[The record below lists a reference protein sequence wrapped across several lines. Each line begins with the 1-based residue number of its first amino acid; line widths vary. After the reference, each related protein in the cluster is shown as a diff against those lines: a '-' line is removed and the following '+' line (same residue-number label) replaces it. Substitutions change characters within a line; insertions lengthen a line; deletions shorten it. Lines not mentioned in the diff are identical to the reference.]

1 MRGKLFA
8 QVLNAASGIDW
19 KAVVIQ
25 VAEKYPE
32 SVANI
37 IASNYAVDTWKIE
50 VRNAAAAGKVAAIK
64 RMRELTG
71 ASLLHSKQ
79 WVEGDL
85 LCCREGDFDYHP
97 CPSDNPFV

>member
-25 VAEKYPE
+25 LAEKYPV
-32 SVANI
+32 SVADI
-37 IASNYAVDTWKIE
+37 IASQSGNTWKIG
-50 VRNAAAAGKVAAIK
+50 VRNAAPAGKVAAIK

-71 ASLLHSKQ
+71 ASLSHAKQ
-79 WVEGDL
+79 WVEGDR
-85 LCCREGDFDYHP
+85 LCCDEGDFEYQP
-97 CPSDNPFV
+97 CPVDNPFV